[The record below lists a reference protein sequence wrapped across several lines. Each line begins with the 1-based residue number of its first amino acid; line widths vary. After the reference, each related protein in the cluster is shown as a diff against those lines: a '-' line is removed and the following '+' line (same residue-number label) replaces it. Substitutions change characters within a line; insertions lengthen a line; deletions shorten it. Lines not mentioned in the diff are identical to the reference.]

1 VMASSGNYKK
11 HDIPKEEVFIPSTH
25 KPGQTSDQMIAELMK
40 LKQ

>member
-1 VMASSGNYKK
+1 
-11 HDIPKEEVFIPSTH
+11 VFIPSTH